1 LAETLNIKEQIK
13 QLVSLQDVD
22 GKIYAL
28 KTAKDEL
35 PQEIASLQKSFE
47 EKKAHLNSLE
57 DRSKALAVR
66 RKEKE
71 LELSSQE
78 ENVKK
83 LNSQLFSLKTNK
95 EYQTMLEQI
104 AGGKADNS
112 VREEEILKIM
122 DEQDVIKAETTKE
135 KARLS
140 EEEKKFLEQKKKV
153 EERVKELEVAINDL
167 TAKGKQIIPF
177 IDKRIYAIYERILK
191 ALNGL
196 ALVKVDN
203 KYTCQGCFI
212 SVTSQVVNE
221 IKMLDKLVTCESCA
235 RILYL
240 EEDL

>member
-1 LAETLNIKEQIK
+1 MAETPNIKEQIK
-13 QLVSLQDVD
+13 QLALLQDID
-22 GKIYAL
+22 AKIYAL
-28 KTAKDEL
+28 KNAKDEL
-35 PQEIASLQKSFE
+35 PQEIAALQKGFE

-57 DRSKALAVR
+57 DKSKSLAVR

-83 LNSQLFSLKTNK
+83 LSGQLFSLKTNK
-95 EYQTMLEQI
+95 DYQTMLEQI
-104 AGGKADNS
+104 AGVKADNS
-112 VREEEILKIM
+112 VREETLLKIM
-122 DEQDVIKAETTKE
+122 DEQDVIKEEITRE
-135 KARLS
+135 KARLG

-153 EERVKELEVAINDL
+153 EERMKELEAAINDL
-167 TAKGKQIIPF
+167 ASKGKQIIPS
-177 IDKRIYAIYERILK
+177 IDKRIYAVYERLLK
-191 ALNGL
+191 ALHGL
-196 ALVKVDN
+196 ALAKVKD
-203 KYTCQGCFI
+203 YTCQGCFI

>member
-1 LAETLNIKEQIK
+1 MAETPNIKEQIK
-13 QLVSLQDVD
+13 QLALLQDID
-22 GKIYAL
+22 AKIYAL
-28 KTAKDEL
+28 KNAKDEL
-35 PQEIASLQKSFE
+35 PQEIAALQKDFE

-57 DRSKALAVR
+57 DKSKSLAVR

-83 LNSQLFSLKTNK
+83 LNGQLFSLKTNK
-95 EYQTMLEQI
+95 DYQTMLEQI
-104 AGGKADNS
+104 AGVKADNS
-112 VREEEILKIM
+112 VREETILKIM
-122 DEQDVIKAETTKE
+122 DEQDVIKEEITRE
-135 KARLS
+135 KARLG

-153 EERVKELEVAINDL
+153 EERIKELEAAIDDL
-167 TAKGKQIIPF
+167 TAKGKQIIPS
-177 IDKRIYAIYERILK
+177 IDKRIYAVYERILK
-191 ALNGL
+191 ALHGL
-196 ALVKVDN
+196 ALAKVKD
-203 KYTCQGCFI
+203 YTCQGCFI

>member
-1 LAETLNIKEQIK
+1 MAETLNIKEQIK
-13 QLVSLQDVD
+13 QLASLQDID
-22 GKIYAL
+22 AKIYAL
-28 KTAKDEL
+28 KNNLEEL
-35 PQEIASLQKSFE
+35 PREIAALQKNFE

-57 DRSKALAVR
+57 DKSKALAVR

-78 ENVKK
+78 ENIKK
-83 LNSQLFSLKTNK
+83 LSGQLFSLKTNK

-104 AGGKADNS
+104 AGVKTDNS

-122 DEQDVIKAETTKE
+122 DEQDVIKAEAAKE

-140 EEEKKFLEQKKKV
+140 EEEKKFLTDKQKV
-153 EERVKELEVAINDL
+153 EGRIKELELSINDL

-177 IDKRIYAIYERILK
+177 IDKRVYAVYERILK
-191 ALNGL
+191 ALHGL
-196 ALVKVDN
+196 ALAKVKN
-203 KYTCQGCFI
+203 YTCQGCFI
-212 SVTSQVVNE
+212 SVTPQVVNE
-221 IKMLDKLVTCESCA
+221 IKMLEKLVTCESCA